1 MTDKSKIYDV
11 VVIGA
16 GAMGLAAA
24 YHCAK
29 SGAETRLLEASSV
42 AGGMAAHFDFEG
54 VSLERFYHFCCIT
67 DYDTFKLLKDLE
79 LEDAI
84 VWKNTKMG
92 HYADGK
98 LHEWGNPVALL
109 KYPGL
114 TFVEKFRYGLMAWW
128 CTKRK
133 DWGNAE
139 NMTAPDWFKAW
150 LGESCYNKMFKRL
163 FDQKL
168 YEYTESVS
176 ATWIAT
182 RIQRIGRSR
191 QSLMKEKLGHITG
204 GTQTLVDALYK
215 GIETHHGEITLSAP
229 VSSVRPMEN
238 GVKEITTANGEVI
251 FAHEVISTVPTP
263 LVPAMIPDLTEDE
276 RSKLAAIPNI
286 GVVCLVYKLKKAV
299 TGKFWVN
306 IIDEKHAI
314 PGLIE
319 FSALRDFGDDH
330 IVYAPYYM
338 PVTNER
344 WAWSDEA
351 LLDEAFEAIKA
362 VNPDITA
369 DDVLARQ
376 ASRLTHSQPIC
387 EPNFLDKLPPI
398 ETSIAGVQVA
408 DTCYYYPED
417 RGISESVGIAK
428 RMAHTAI
435 SRLRQNAGVAQLSG
449 DKS

>member
-1 MTDKSKIYDV
+1 MTDTSKIYDV

-24 YHCAK
+24 FYAARA
-29 SGAETRLLEASSV
+29 GAEVRLLEASPV
-42 AGGMAAHFDFEG
+42 AGGMAAHFDFDG

-67 DYDTFKLLKDLE
+67 DYDTFSVLKDLDM
-79 LEDAI
+79 EDSI

-92 HYADGK
+92 HYTDGQ
-98 LHEWGNPVALL
+98 LHEWGNPIALL

-114 TFVEKFRYGLMAWW
+114 TFVEKFRYGLMAFW

-133 DWGNAE
+133 NWGNAE

-191 QSLMKEKLGHITG
+191 QSLMKEKLGHIAG

-215 GIETHHGEITLSAP
+215 SIETHHGEISLSSP
-229 VSSVRPMEN
+229 VAKVSPDKN
-238 GVKEITTANGEVI
+238 GLKRIEMTSGDVI
-251 FAHEVISTVPTP
+251 FAQEVISTVPTP
-263 LVPAMIPDLTEDE
+263 LVPDMIPDLTEDE
-276 RSKLAAIPNI
+276 RNKLAAIPNI
-286 GVVCLVYKLKKAV
+286 GVVCLVYKLKKPV

-344 WAWSDEA
+344 WAWSNEA
-351 LLDEAFEAIKA
+351 LLDEAFEAIKS
-362 VNPDITA
+362 VNPSITI
-369 DDVLARQ
+369 DDVVSRQ

-387 EPNFLDKLPPI
+387 TPNFLEKLPDI
-398 ETSIAGVQVA
+398 ETSIDGLQVA

-417 RGISESVGIAK
+417 RGISESVGIGK
-428 RMAHTAI
+428 RMANTALE
-435 SRLRQNAGVAQLSG
+435 RLRQTAGLAKLTET
-449 DKS
+449 KT